1 MVCGLLFFG
10 YSSLLTFLTPY
21 ATEIGLARAASVFF
35 VVYALAMFV
44 TRPFTGRAFDRVG
57 PHPVMVPA
65 SCPSRS
71 AWWCSPS
78 RPTTG

>member
-21 ATEIGLARAASVFF
+21 ATEIGLARRQRVLRRVRAGHVRRS
-35 VVYALAMFV
+35 
-44 TRPFTGRAFDRVG
+44 FTGRAFDRVG
-57 PHPVMVPA
+57 PHLVMAPA
-65 SCPSRS
+65 FVSF
-71 AWWCSPS
+71 ALGMVVLAS